1 MPPTRTPATRTRVTI
16 SVPTDIAQYLRSTSN
31 ASALVCEAIR
41 AYRAR
46 DLARR
51 LEEAYRA
58 DCAEAERINR
68 EWESADAEVSE

>member
-1 MPPTRTPATRTRVTI
+1 MPTTTSATRTRVTI
-16 SVPTDIAQYLRSTSN
+16 SVPTDIALYLRSTRD

-46 DLARR
+46 ELARR

-58 DCAEAERINR
+58 DRAEAEWINR
-68 EWESADAEVSE
+68 KWGDADAEVPE

>member
-1 MPPTRTPATRTRVTI
+1 MPPTSRSATRTRVTV
-16 SVPTDIAQYLRSTSN
+16 SVPTDIAQYFRSDSN

-51 LEEAYRA
+51 LEQAYRA
-58 DCAEAERINR
+58 DCAEAVRINR

>member
-1 MPPTRTPATRTRVTI
+1 MPTTTSVTRTRLTI
-16 SVPTDIAQYLRSTSN
+16 SVPTDIARYLRSTRN

-46 DLARR
+46 ELEGR

-58 DCAEAERINR
+58 GREEAERINR
-68 EWESADAEVSE
+68 EWESAEAEVSE